1 MNSFWKKL
9 VSLFGKKKTSRKDL
23 KEEWEKF
30 QKNDPNKLPKPKV
43 GKGDN

>member
-23 KEEWEKF
+23 KKEWEQF
-30 QKNDPNKLPKPKV
+30 QENDPDKLPKPPLPKAN
-43 GKGDN
+43 K